1 MPRPAVSS
9 ARRRWSTHAVVVWAG
24 VYAVLGALVFAAS
37 WMRFP
42 NFLGGCVDYV
52 ERPYYKLTAYYVP
65 KVHDALRVIR
75 ITNYPKDELERRQW
89 RPRFARVL
97 DALSR
102 AGARVVA
109 FDIPFNTESDFD
121 APLVAAIR
129 GAGTTRVVLGY
140 EPRPG
145 EARPISAAF
154 APVIDT
160 IAIGSVLV
168 GEKTASGPDASAL
181 PRYILLSH
189 GQAGAA
195 LSVEP
200 TFPLQ
205 VKLAWESDRLG
216 RPIRVLPDLSARC
229 LRLRDGT
236 TELDMIPS
244 RLTIERE
251 DADDILHA
259 RFLLQR
265 IWSGDLQAIS
275 QSFDVVESW
284 LDTPPDPAHA
294 PILNAT
300 GARNLRDSYAGR
312 LVLIGADVDED
323 RFDVGPKD
331 VVFGYAV
338 HASVI
343 SALLQRKYPH
353 EPGILPQIGLLWLLG
368 FTAGVSRVTFPGGDR
383 TLDVT
388 FLGRKLNVPVT
399 LIVLILLFVGVA
411 IWLFKSRLLMLDPVY
426 DIAALIF
433 GYYLAGPLMNRWPL
447 FGRKKAAK

>member
-1 MPRPAVSS
+1 MSSPAEKSS
-9 ARRRWSTHAVVVWAG
+9 RRRWKTHAIVVWAA
-24 VYAVLGALVFAAS
+24 VYGVLGAVIFAAS

-65 KVHDALRVIR
+65 KVDDALRIIR
-75 ITNYPKDELERRQW
+75 IDNFPKNELERRVW

-97 DALSR
+97 DALVH

-109 FDIPFNTESDFD
+109 FDIPFNDESDFD
-121 APLVAAIR
+121 APLVTAIQS
-129 GAGTTRVVLGY
+129 AGTTRVVLGY

-145 EARPISAAF
+145 QSRPISAAF
-154 APVIDT
+154 TPVIDS
-160 IAIGSVLV
+160 IALGSILV
-168 GEKTASGPDASAL
+168 GEKTAAGPDSAAL

-189 GQAGAA
+189 GRAGTT

-205 VKLAWESDRLG
+205 VKLAWESGRLG

-229 LRLRDGT
+229 LLLRDGGT
-236 TELDMIPS
+236 DFDAIPS

-275 QSFDVVESW
+275 QPFDVVESW
-284 LDTPPDPAHA
+284 LDTPADATHA
-294 PILNAT
+294 PVLNAS
-300 GARNLRDSYAGR
+300 GVRNLRETYAGR

-323 RFDVGPKD
+323 RFEVAPKD
-331 VVFGYAV
+331 VVFGYTV

-343 SALLQRKYPH
+343 SALLQRTYPH

-368 FTAGVSRVTFPGGDR
+368 MTAGVSRVTFPGGDR

-399 LIVLILLFVGVA
+399 LIVLILLFIGIA

-426 DIAALIF
+426 DVAALIV
-433 GYYLAGPLMNRWPL
+433 GYYLAGPLMSRWPL
-447 FGRKKAAK
+447 FARKKAAR

>member
-1 MPRPAVSS
+1 M
-9 ARRRWSTHAVVVWAG
+9 HAIVVWTG
-24 VYAVLGALVFAAS
+24 VYGLLGAAIFAAS

-42 NFLGGCVDYV
+42 NFLGGCVDYI

-65 KVHDALRVIR
+65 KVDEALRIIR

-97 DALSR
+97 DALAR

-109 FDIPFNTESDFD
+109 FDIPFNNESDFD
-121 APLVAAIR
+121 APLVAAIQR
-129 GAGTTRVVLGY
+129 AGATRVVLGY

-154 APVIDT
+154 TPVIDS

-168 GEKTASGPDASAL
+168 GERTAAGADAAAL
-181 PRYILLSH
+181 PRYVLLSH
-189 GQAGAA
+189 GRAGAA

-205 VKLAWESDRLG
+205 VKLAWESGRLG
-216 RPIRVLPDLSARC
+216 RPIRVLPDLEARC
-229 LRLRDGT
+229 LRLRDGANDFDT
-236 TELDMIPS
+236 IPS

-251 DADDILHA
+251 DAEDILHA

-265 IWSGDLQAIS
+265 IWTGDLQAIS
-275 QSFDVVESW
+275 QPFDVVESW
-284 LDTPPDPAHA
+284 LDTPADAGHA
-294 PILNAT
+294 PILNAS
-300 GARNLRDSYAGR
+300 GSRNLRDTYAGR
-312 LVLIGADVDED
+312 LVLVGADVDED
-323 RFDVGPKD
+323 RFDVAPND

-343 SALLQRKYPH
+343 SALLQREYPH

-368 FTAGVSRVTFPGGDR
+368 FTAGVSRVAFPGGDR

-399 LIVLILLFVGVA
+399 LIVLILVFVGLA
-411 IWLFKSRLLMLDPVY
+411 IWLFKSWLLMLDPVY
-426 DIAALIF
+426 DIAALIL
-433 GYYLAGPLMNRWPL
+433 GYYLAGALMRRWPL
-447 FGRKKAAK
+447 FSRKKAAR